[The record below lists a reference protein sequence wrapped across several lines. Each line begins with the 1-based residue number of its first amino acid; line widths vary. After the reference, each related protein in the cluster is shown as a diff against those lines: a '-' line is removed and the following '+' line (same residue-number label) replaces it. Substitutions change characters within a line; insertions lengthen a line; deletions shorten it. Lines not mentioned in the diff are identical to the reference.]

1 MHHYSS
7 RPILSY
13 PGKLKNLFAETER
26 VCNAKASK
34 REHLSMRWV
43 QFVLE
48 KINDF
53 VYFIK
58 LDVNFVNAETKI
70 TCLVCLCH
78 HSHHSQDVLI
88 HNHAEVFESFLL
100 IIEFFD
106 VT

>member
-34 REHLSMRWV
+34 REHVSMRWV

-58 LDVNFVNAETKI
+58 LDVNFVNVETKI

-78 HSHHSQDVLI
+78 HSQDVLI
-88 HNHAEVFESFLL
+88 HNHAEICESFLL
-100 IIEFFD
+100 IIEFSD